1 MEILLSLSLIRR
13 KKRRLERQIIPS
25 GYDSVLSGEL
35 DLLISAIEILEKVQ

>member
-25 GYDSVLSGEL
+25 GYDSVLSAEL
-35 DLLISAIEILEKVQ
+35 DLLNSALELLEWVR